1 LADLQPAGALLGFGA
16 LLVALSLLARI
27 LLRSGTGITSRCVL
41 PAKGALA
48 MLSRSLIALASGAV
62 FLSATAVTAQRTDQE
77 PRNGACFYEDVN
89 FGGDFFC
96 VRTGGRLD
104 TMPSGMNDRISSIR
118 TFGSAEAQVYR
129 NSSLGG
135 GSARFSDDAEDL
147 RQEDWND
154 QISSVQVRSGPHADR
169 DGAYADRSF
178 RNATR
183 IVRRAY
189 RDILDRQPDAEGLR
203 HYRSRVI
210 DDGWTEAQVRQDLR
224 NSPEYR
230 DETTANGQLGLTR
243 ASAENVVRRAYRA
256 VLNREPDPAS
266 EGYVEH
272 VLRDGWTQ
280 RDVEQDLRRSAEYRN
295 RVR

>member
-1 LADLQPAGALLGFGA
+1 
-16 LLVALSLLARI
+16 
-27 LLRSGTGITSRCVL
+27 
-41 PAKGALA
+41 
-48 MLSRSLIALASGAV
+48 
-62 FLSATAVTAQRTDQE
+62 
-77 PRNGACFYEDVN
+77 
-89 FGGDFFC
+89 
-96 VRTGGRLD
+96 
-104 TMPSGMNDRISSIR
+104 
-118 TFGSAEAQVYR
+118 
-129 NSSLGG
+129 
-135 GSARFSDDAEDL
+135 
-147 RQEDWND
+147 
-154 QISSVQVRSGPHADR
+154 
-169 DGAYADRSF
+169 
-178 RNATR
+178 
-183 IVRRAY
+183 VRRAY

-230 DETTANGQLGLTR
+230 DETTANGQLVMTR

-266 EGYVEH
+266 QGYVEH